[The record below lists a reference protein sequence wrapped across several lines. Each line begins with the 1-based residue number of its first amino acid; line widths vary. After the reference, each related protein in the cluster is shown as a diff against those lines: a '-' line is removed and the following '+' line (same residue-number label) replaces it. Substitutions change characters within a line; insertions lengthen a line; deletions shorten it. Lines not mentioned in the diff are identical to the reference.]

1 MTSSEAALV
10 RERMGIAKGRKGGRK
25 EEGEEARVKL
35 QAEEGT
41 SGKDVLT

>member
-10 RERMGIAKGRKGGRK
+10 RERTGIAKGREGGRK
-25 EEGEEARVKL
+25 EGRKEARVKL